1 LILRGV
7 FDFRRAELRLGAR
20 FAYLKKRLMG
30 NPSVSLL
37 SETHTHVSGLRIQIC
52 ASVYVAD
59 GNGSAA
65 VILPGKLKNP

>member
-1 LILRGV
+1 MICLPER
-7 FDFRRAELRLGAR
+7 
-20 FAYLKKRLMG
+20 RLMG

-37 SETHTHVSGLRIQIC
+37 SEMHTHVCGLRIQIC
-52 ASVYVAD
+52 ASVYAAD